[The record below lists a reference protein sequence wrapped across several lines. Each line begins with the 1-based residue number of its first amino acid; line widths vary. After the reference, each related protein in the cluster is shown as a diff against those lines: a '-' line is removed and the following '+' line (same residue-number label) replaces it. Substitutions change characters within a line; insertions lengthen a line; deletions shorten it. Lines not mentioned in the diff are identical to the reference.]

1 MFRFVPVLI
10 GWLLTSLAM
19 GQVVVV
25 DSLPETGFPITTPW
39 AFRAGDNPDWSRPN
53 LADSTWQTLDPR
65 QLVADLLPRLPAGIG
80 WLRLRITVPAAER
93 NLPIVL
99 RWRQTAAT
107 ELFVNGK
114 LLRRT
119 GTFPNGERPTEATN
133 PYRPYSVA
141 VTPDSAGR
149 LVLAVRLAV
158 QANGLQL
165 GQYTPLNSRLL
176 DAQLFPGTLPD
187 ATSHLLSWQP
197 IAAAFTAGIFFVLFL
212 LHTLFRIYTPTD
224 RTNGAMAV
232 ACFSFG
238 IAFLAIV
245 EILSLVDNQPAYAAW
260 SLWGTLA
267 YPVGYLALLR
277 ATYAIFDKKPAWIY
291 GLVVVLVGL
300 CAVMPFVRRDTEHLW
315 IEFGPALLV
324 TAECSRVMLKARR
337 HWGGEFIT
345 AGMVSALVLFL
356 IYCIYSVDALVML
369 RPITLSSYQ
378 LTIIYYLAV
387 LCIPVSISLYIARS
401 FIFTQRRMT
410 GQLLEVQRLSKQS
423 FEQEQERQTMLARQK
438 ETLERQVADRT
449 AQLQESLDELRT
461 TQNQLVQK
469 EKMASLGELTAGIA
483 HEIQNPLN
491 FVNNFSEVSVDLVA
505 ELLEERQRPEAD
517 RDVGLETELLA
528 DLSQNLTKISHH
540 GQRASG
546 IVRNMLQHSR
556 SSAGQREPTDLN
568 ALADEYLRLSY
579 HGLRAKDK
587 GFNSG
592 FGAELDPALPNVN
605 LVAQDIG
612 RVLLNLFNNAFYAV
626 QQRTRQEVAG
636 YQPQV
641 TLQTKRVR
649 NTVEIT
655 VRDNGAGIPDEV
667 RSKIFQPFFT
677 TKPTG
682 SGTGLGLS
690 LSYDIITKG
699 HGGTISVT
707 SEEGQF
713 SEFRITLPI

>member
-119 GTFPNGERPTEATN
+119 GTLLNGERPTEATN

-141 VTPDSAGR
+141 LTPDSAGR

-245 EILSLVDNQPAYAAW
+245 EILSLVENQPAYAAW

-369 RPITLSSYQ
+369 RLITLSSYQ

-491 FVNNFSEVSVDLVA
+491 FVNNFSELSTELVEELEEEQQKADRDLALEA
-505 ELLEERQRPEAD
+505 ELL
-517 RDVGLETELLA
+517 T
-528 DLSQNLTKISHH
+528 DLKDNLHKIFHH
-540 GQRASG
+540 GSRASN
-546 IVRNMLQHSR
+546 IVKGMLGHSR
-556 SSAGQREPTDLN
+556 SSTGEVLPTNLN
-568 ALADEYLRLSY
+568 ALTDEYLRLAY
-579 HGLRAKDK
+579 HGLRANDK
-587 GFNSG
+587 SFNC
-592 FGAELDPALPNVN
+592 ELVTQFDASVEE
-605 LVAQDIG
+605 VAVMPQEIG
-612 RVLLNLFNNAFYAV
+612 RVLLNLFSNAFYAV
-626 QQRTRQEVAG
+626 RQRQQTGSGED
-636 YQPQV
+636 YQPMVSVSTGQADG
-641 TLQTKRVR
+641 QAF
-649 NTVEIT
+649 IT
-655 VRDNGAGIPDEV
+655 VRDNGTGMPESV
-667 RSKIFQPFFT
+667 QQKIFQPFFT

-682 SGTGLGLS
+682 QGTGLGLS
-690 LSYDIITKG
+690 LSYDIVTKG
-699 HGGTISVT
+699 HEGSLTVT
-707 SEEGQF
+707 SQEGQGT
-713 SEFRITLPI
+713 EFVVQLPI